1 MRRPSIQL
9 TFLALVL
16 IALPLGSCS
25 DPPPEGFTVLL
36 DAAPKGLDP
45 RFATSDASAKLVGIH
60 HAGLV
65 SVDTATGEPE
75 LELAKH
81 IERKSPTQYEV
92 TLHEGL
98 TFHDGEPLTAEDVEY
113 TLMELDTDPVNS
125 PYAGTTRRIESLEIV
140 DDHHISITLEE
151 PYAPFIN
158 DLALGVVPKH
168 LCGGKPQCPE
178 QSVGAGPFKF
188 TRQDGDKLFVFEKF
202 DNYVGGAPSL
212 DRVIFKAVEDD
223 NTRLLAL
230 LGNTAHLV
238 QNAVQPLMLPV
249 VEDAEKLEMKSAPSF
264 KYTYLG
270 LNLEHEILDDVRV
283 RRALAHGIDR
293 KAIVEYK
300 FQGYARLST
309 GMLAPNHWAYEP
321 DVRRYEYDPERAKE
335 LLDEAGFPDP
345 DGDGPKTRFELEFK
359 VSASKFRKSVA
370 DLIAHQLARIG
381 VAVKVRAYEWGTF
394 FADIK
399 SRNFAMTTL
408 QWPSV
413 LDPGLY
419 RWIFHSENIPSAENR
434 SAGANRGAYRN
445 PEMDKLLEKGQRET
459 DPEKRKAIYSDIQK
473 ILARDLPYISLW
485 HEDNIAIMQ
494 ENVEGYYMTP
504 NARFEGL
511 KDTKLHESDEQ

>member
-1 MRRPSIQL
+1 MNLRIRQL
-9 TFLALVL
+9 LL
-16 IALPLGSCS
+16 IALGLLVFSQLSCS

-65 SVDTATGEPE
+65 SVDTESGEPE
-75 LELAKH
+75 LELAES
-81 IERKSPTQYEV
+81 IERKSSTHYEIV
-92 TLHEGL
+92 LKKGL

-113 TLMELDTDPVNS
+113 TLMELDSDTVNS
-125 PYAGTTRRIESLEIV
+125 PYAGTTRRIKAFEVV
-140 DDHHISITLEE
+140 DDRRIRIELEE
-151 PYAPFIN
+151 PYAPFLS
-158 DLALGVVPKH
+158 DLAIGIVPKH
-168 LCGGKPQCPE
+168 LCGGEPQCPE

-188 TRQDGDKLFVFEKF
+188 ARQEGDKLFVFEKF
-202 DNYVGGAPSL
+202 DDYVGGAPQL

-249 VEDAEKLEMKSAPSF
+249 VEKADKLEMKSAPSF

-270 LNLEHEILDDVRV
+270 LNLEHEILDDVKV

-293 KAIVEYK
+293 DAIVEYK
-300 FQGYARLST
+300 FQGYARLSS

-321 DVRRYEYDPERAKE
+321 DVRRYDYDPERAKE

-345 DGDGPKTRFELEFK
+345 DGDGPQMRFELEFK

-370 DLIAHQLARIG
+370 DLIAHQLARVG
-381 VAVKVRAYEWGTF
+381 VGIKVRAYEWGTF

-445 PEMDKLLEKGQRET
+445 SRVDALLEKGQRES
-459 DPEKRKAIYSDIQK
+459 DPEARKAIYGEIQK
-473 ILARDLPYISLW
+473 ILAKELPYISLW

-494 ENVEGYYMTP
+494 QNVEGYYMTP

-511 KDTKLHESDEQ
+511 KDTRLLEESKR